1 MANKAKTRKSASR
14 RFKITGTGKVMR
26 RVSFGRHLRRKKS
39 AGQLRG
45 YKVNKQVT
53 GKLAR
58 RVKRLM
64 ALA

>member
-1 MANKAKTRKSASR
+1 MAHKAKTHKSAVR

-26 RVSFGRHLRRKKS
+26 RVGFSRHLRRRKS

-45 YKVNKQVT
+45 YKVNKEVI